1 MGRWVFEILPIP
13 DDLGA
18 LPLAGLEW
26 ALYRVWDG
34 KAEDDPRREL
44 VGLFVHMGEAET
56 SARGLLDREAQKAVN
71 A

>member
-1 MGRWVFEILPIP
+1 MGRWVFEIVPAP
-13 DDLGA
+13 DDLN
-18 LPLAGLEW
+18 LAALEW

-56 SARGLLDREAQKAVN
+56 SAWGLLDREAQKAVN